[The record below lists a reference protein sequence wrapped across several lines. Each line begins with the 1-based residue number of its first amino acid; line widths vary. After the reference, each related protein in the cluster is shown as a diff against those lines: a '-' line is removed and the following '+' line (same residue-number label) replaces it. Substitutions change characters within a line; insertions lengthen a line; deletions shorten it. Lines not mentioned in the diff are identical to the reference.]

1 MLTEE
6 EGADVLGEVE
16 AFKVHKSERLMTKV
30 QDYVGEVALSVRW
43 MEWSQ
48 RVVILSTMLTQR
60 RTGGRWLQCELCVF
74 MDDEEAKE
82 MNRSV
87 LRVCR
92 VRHRD
97 QSVR

>member
-1 MLTEE
+1 MRPGLEPAGDDFLYNANPE
-6 EGADVLGEVE
+6 
-16 AFKVHKSERLMTKV
+16 KN
-30 QDYVGEVALSVRW
+30 
-43 MEWSQ
+43 
-48 RVVILSTMLTQR
+48 
-60 RTGGRWLQCELCVF
+60 RWLQCELCTF

-97 QSVR
+97 QSAR